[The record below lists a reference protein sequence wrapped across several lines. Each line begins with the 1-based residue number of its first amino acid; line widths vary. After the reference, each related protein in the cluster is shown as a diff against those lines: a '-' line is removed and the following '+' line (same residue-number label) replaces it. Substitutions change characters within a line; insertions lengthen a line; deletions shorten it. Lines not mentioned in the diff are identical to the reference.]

1 MQDFKHAHIIKYF
14 HSFIDDSY
22 FYILMEY
29 AAGGEIHRASE
40 KQLWKW
46 AYEIILALEYL
57 HSNYVIH

>member
-1 MQDFKHAHIIKYF
+1 
-14 HSFIDDSY
+14 
-22 FYILMEY
+22 MEY